1 MIAYKRATGDNNND
15 GFTDD
20 DPYGRGSWVWGR
32 WILFVIF
39 VVGILLMTLLTFR
52 INRRRTA
59 TGRAPIYGTAW
70 MTPPSYRQSERDYN
84 HTQNYVEEYVPTYTE
99 TTNAN
104 DLGYYDANGVFHK
117 NAKAEMLQP
126 PALDGEVA
134 RPDGPPPGFDGLTQ
148 PESAYL
154 RPEDVPQED
163 IDLEFRRPAQTNF
176 QRTTAGP
183 SSSLETN
190 DDEDSSVSVQM
201 QQVRT
206 SSKK

>member
-70 MTPPSYRQSERDYN
+70 MTPPSYRQDHKCQRS
-84 HTQNYVEEYVPTYTE
+84 
-99 TTNAN
+99 
-104 DLGYYDANGVFHK
+104 GYYDANGVFHK

-134 RPDGPPPGFDGLTQ
+134 RPDGPPPGFDGLAQ